1 MKRNCFFSVSRLPML
16 LMLLSMTL
24 LVACGGSGKKH
35 HANDEDG
42 DELEE
47 EDEEEAVVDIAEA
60 DNEGAALFDLLYDIN
75 AHADYDYTDQV
86 LVENGFRLEK
96 KELYDEG
103 INEYVCTYNH
113 PDYGEVVAGWFGAVG
128 YGLTL
133 TTDAQQL
140 AEEVMEQADERGFKL
155 EDGTDYMYSDG
166 KCWIWKNDTG
176 FWMYGRAET
185 DEEI

>member
-1 MKRNCFFSVSRLPML
+1 MKRNCFFPVSKLPML
-16 LMLLSMTL
+16 LMLLSMIL

-35 HANDEDG
+35 HADDEDG

-47 EDEEEAVVDIAEA
+47 EEEEELVADIAEA

-75 AHADYDYTDQV
+75 ANADYAYTDQM
-86 LVENGFRLEK
+86 LVENGFQLEK

-113 PDYGEVVAGWFGAVG
+113 PDYGQVVAGWFGAVG

-133 TTDAQQL
+133 TTDAEQL
-140 AEEVMEQADERGFKL
+140 AEEVMEQAEERGFKM
-155 EDGTDYMYSDG
+155 EEGTDYMYTDG

-176 FWMYGRAET
+176 FWMYGRAEN